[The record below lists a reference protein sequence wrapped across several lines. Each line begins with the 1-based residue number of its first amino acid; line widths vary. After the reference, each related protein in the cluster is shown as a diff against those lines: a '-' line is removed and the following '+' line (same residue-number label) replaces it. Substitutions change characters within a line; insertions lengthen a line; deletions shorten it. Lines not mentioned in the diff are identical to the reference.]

1 MVALNP
7 IRGFNP
13 NWSTHPGE
21 HLEEYLELNGWSQAE
36 FARRAGLTPKLVS
49 DILNGKNPVTPDTAM
64 KLERVLGLKA
74 EIWLSLQSSWDLFQA
89 REKERA
95 PAPETKSWLSKF
107 PIKELKARKV
117 LPDASDDGVLLNA
130 LLKLFG
136 IGAPS
141 AYQAKLGSLAVQHR
155 QSNARTSVP
164 DHVFAWL
171 MLGELEARKHDLP
184 IFDLPKFAEAVKE
197 IRGLTREEPRVFEPR
212 MKKLCR
218 EAGVALAL
226 VKPLGEIRLYGSAR
240 WIDGNQ
246 RAIIQMSLRMK
257 TNDHFWWTFFHEC
270 GHIILHRGMTFADD
284 PVASE
289 DNHEREADDWAHTVL
304 YGQNRLS
311 GILARQ
317 PRSEVAVRHLADE
330 LDLHPGI
337 LVGMLQHH
345 GILRHGHLH
354 RLKTTFQWKDEAG
367 V

>member
-21 HLEEYLELNGWSQAE
+21 HLDEYLELNGWSQAE

-95 PAPETKSWLSKF
+95 PAPETKSWLSNF
-107 PIKELKARKV
+107 PIKELKARKL
-117 LPDASDDGVLLNA
+117 LPEASDEGELLNA

-136 IGAPS
+136 IGTPA
-141 AYQAKLGSLAVQHR
+141 AYQSKLSSLAVQHR
-155 QSNARTSVP
+155 QSKAHISLP
-164 DHVFAWL
+164 DHVFTWL
-171 MLGELEARKHDLP
+171 MLGELEARKRDMP
-184 IFDLPKFAEAVKE
+184 MFDLASFTEVVRE
-197 IRGLTREEPRVFEPR
+197 IRGLTREVPEVFEPR
-212 MKKLCR
+212 MKMLCR
-218 EAGVALAL
+218 QAGVALVL
-226 VKPLGEIRLYGSAR
+226 VKPLGEIRLFGSAR

-270 GHIILHRGMTFADD
+270 GHIALHRGMTFADD
-284 PVASE
+284 PVAS
-289 DNHEREADDWAHTVL
+289 DDDHEKESDDWAHRLL
-304 YGQNRLS
+304 YGHNRLPD
-311 GILARQ
+311 ILARQ
-317 PRSEVAVRHLADE
+317 PRSESAVRKLADE

-345 GILRHGHLH
+345 DVLPYKNLNHL
-354 RLKTTFQWKDEAG
+354 KAKFQWKDESGA
-367 V
+367 